1 MYVINEGI
9 CYLFWIMKC
18 FTSTSR
24 FICFILMIM
33 FEVGMYTQV
42 LVYSITH
49 SLSAQKQYKHKGK
62 PGFIFQLNLFNR
74 IFWMLGDVKITNV
87 FFVHLIKSSCYT
99 TNSVYAICP
108 VYISGKCYCKEL
120 YENLQKMFNQVQFG
134 WVVKKYEMR

>member
-1 MYVINEGI
+1 
-9 CYLFWIMKC
+9 
-18 FTSTSR
+18 
-24 FICFILMIM
+24 MIM

-74 IFWMLGDVKITNV
+74 IFLMLEDVKITNV
-87 FFVHLIKSSCYT
+87 FFVHSIKSS
-99 TNSVYAICP
+99 NSVYAICP

-120 YENLQKMFNQVQFG
+120 YENLQKMFNQVQFC
-134 WVVKKYEMR
+134 WVGEKYEMH

>member
-1 MYVINEGI
+1 MASISVIMATNISYEGI

-74 IFWMLGDVKITNV
+74 IFWMLEDVKIKNV
-87 FFVHLIKSSCYT
+87 FFVL
-99 TNSVYAICP
+99 
-108 VYISGKCYCKEL
+108 YISGKCYCKEL

-134 WVVKKYEMR
+134 WVVKKYEMH